1 MIEVENCKQL
11 GGALKTEARGKIA
24 QPDLAKESELT
35 LYKIKQIFKGN
46 DRVSIGDYSKVAI
59 ALGLKIKFVI
69 RGK

>member
-35 LYKIKQIFKGN
+35 LYKIKQIFKGKLAAVT
-46 DRVSIGDYSKVAI
+46 D
-59 ALGLKIKFVI
+59 
-69 RGK
+69 